1 MLVILLDCMKDAI
14 AQQLLIQTQE
24 AKNAKATAYGLKLML
39 PPALSSITNS
49 V

>member
-1 MLVILLDCMKDAI
+1 MLVILLDCMKVAI

-24 AKNAKATAYGLKLML
+24 AKNAKAVAYGLKLML
-39 PPALSSITNS
+39 PPRLSSIMGS

>member
-39 PPALSSITNS
+39 PPALSSIMDS